1 MDDYKN
7 APIIDD
13 ISLPHSL
20 RRSIWLIKDEE
31 DGNDYTADEI
41 LDSKSQDIIF
51 NMRSTLTAAYK
62 SGESKYVCP
71 FCGEPVGLKVR
82 TNEGDFFPFFS
93 HYQDSDDSCPLKT
106 TNEIDPTRVV
116 ISSENRFKESIL
128 HHDMVTKLKEVLE
141 LSQSFKEIEVDRVI
155 SSPEVTGYRRPS
167 LYSVYHGEKK
177 ICFDALVSN
186 PQIGLL
192 VGRNAF
198 YKMQKMFYLWVFPD
212 FSTKN
217 QRMCEKDILYMN
229 RRNVFVFDSLDY
241 YNNEINKKHLGNIE
255 PNHIFAYEES
265 IRQKRLMLN
274 CYWQVPVINEKGDPS
289 ISWKG
294 PKLVAFDDIV
304 LDTDK
309 YEAYFHDSDQDFY
322 HSYSPE
328 KQHLID
334 EWVRIKEDRW
344 KKIFDSIEKR
354 KILYEQTLARK
365 EKRERLAYYYPL
377 IESGEITPIAFQ
389 DENTKLWG
397 YKYNDFDIIPPIYH
411 EVKPFYLGYAWVK
424 KAKYWGCIDYKGNRI
439 FNFEIISV
447 LKISDGHYKLCQKDN
462 TSFVFV
468 QRGNLCLYDEEIELS
483 NQSLKVKKGE
493 YWGVV
498 NRNNDIIIP
507 LEYNYLREN
516 KNGFFKAKKS
526 GKYGLINEAG
536 ESLLS
541 FIYDSLD
548 EYDNCIFK
556 AQKDGKY
563 GIINIDGEIILPL
576 DYDNLGEHGNGMI
589 VAPKDGKWGI
599 IDEDEK
605 IVIPFE
611 YESIYHPKQNNIVR
625 AKANGC
631 WGVINKDNEQVI
643 PFIYDEIGVFI
654 NDRAKAKQYKWGVI
668 DKRGKTICPFEYDR
682 IIDAGENFWRIVK
695 INYTRE
701 NRPVRCQ
708 NRWGGVYYK
717 DNYWNIPHEKWG
729 MINFEG
735 DVIIPCK
742 YDSLDVFSDGK
753 SRAIINGRHGY
764 INEKGEEV
772 YNYRILTNGFIVYES
787 SFINKCGLMN
797 GNKEMIT
804 GLEYNEIDDFV
815 NGTAKANKN
824 YRWGY
829 ISETGKEVYDT
840 FEKLTDGL
848 IKFKSNFE
856 DAYGVMSDSQ
866 TIIIKP
872 SYDQIEYFSEG
883 IFKVKQK
890 GNWGLIN
897 KINDII
903 IPFEYND
910 IKILSEINIG
920 AKKYTQ
926 WGILNLIGEIII
938 PFEYDEIEPFKD
950 GIAKAQKY
958 GRWSEI
964 NEKNEEIYSYIPL
977 DNGLIV
983 YKSEFHDAYGIM
995 DSQYN
1000 PKTPPHFSFIRDFHD
1015 GVALVKES
1023 GSWGKWGLVDSSGDE
1038 LTGFKYDELKEFQ
1051 DGKAIAKKDGYWG
1064 AINKNGR
1071 CVVPFRFSEIRN
1083 FVEGKAWASGEYG
1096 EWYLI
1101 NGKGTRI
1108 DSSIPYDIDELEEF
1122 VDGKAIAYGYDEHHE
1137 KHYGVVSQGG
1147 NLIVPFDYDYL
1158 ILTENNLMIAG
1169 LEHKYGV
1176 LTMEGSIK
1184 IPFDYDYIEEPI
1196 YQGKAIAKLR
1206 GKVGQIDISGN
1217 VVIPFEFDEI
1227 KYFDHGFSSAKKN
1240 GKYGIINEKGE
1251 TVVPFEYI
1259 DTDVKS
1265 SHEFEVITKV
1275 VGFGWKKTKYYKIID
1290 IDKEHAE
1297 PAKDNKNKILIE
1309 KIREEEIYL
1318 AKVTG
1323 RIKFGVFI
1331 KIPDLG
1337 DALIPAK
1344 YLKQVGKS
1352 LNSFKKGMQL
1362 KVQLL
1367 SINKEKQQ
1375 ATFKLVE

>member
-1 MDDYKN
+1 MDDFKN

-116 ISSENRFKESIL
+116 ISSENRFKESVL
-128 HHDMVTKLKEVLE
+128 HHDMVTKLKEILE

-167 LYSVYHGEKK
+167 LYSEYHGEKK

-274 CYWQVPVINEKGDPS
+274 CYWQVPVLNEKGDPS

-304 LDTDK
+304 LDTDN

-322 HSYSPE
+322 HSYSPR

-334 EWVRIKEDRW
+334 DWMRIKEDRW
-344 KKIFDSIEKR
+344 KKIFDSIERR
-354 KILYEQTLARK
+354 KILYEQALARK
-365 EKRERLAYYYPL
+365 EKREQLTYYYSL
-377 IESGEITPIAFQ
+377 IESGEKTPIMFE
-389 DENTKLWG
+389 DERTGLWG
-397 YKYNDFDIIPPIYH
+397 YRIDDLTIIPPLYY
-411 EVKPFYLGYAWVK
+411 EACPFYFGYAWVK
-424 KAKYWGCIDYKGNRI
+424 KK
-439 FNFEIISV
+439 
-447 LKISDGHYKLCQKDN
+447 
-462 TSFVFV
+462 T
-468 QRGNLCLYDEEIELS
+468 
-483 NQSLKVKKGE
+483 
-493 YWGVV
+493 
-498 NRNNDIIIP
+498 
-507 LEYNYLREN
+507 
-516 KNGFFKAKKS
+516 
-526 GKYGLINEAG
+526 
-536 ESLLS
+536 
-541 FIYDSLD
+541 
-548 EYDNCIFK
+548 
-556 AQKDGKY
+556 
-563 GIINIDGEIILPL
+563 
-576 DYDNLGEHGNGMI
+576 
-589 VAPKDGKWGI
+589 KWGI
-599 IDEDEK
+599 IDYKGDRICNFQHEIASNIGEGLFSVKKGSHYDLMNYK
-605 IVIPFE
+605 GDVIRDFFDSICPF
-611 YESIYHPKQNNIVR
+611 SNGK
-625 AKANGC
+625 AKAKRFGE
-631 WGVINKDNEQVI
+631 WGVIDVKGQEIYEYTILSNGLIKYRSAFHNCEGLMNSSGEEI
-643 PFIYDEIGVFI
+643 CSLIYDEIEDFQHGQ
-654 NDRAKAKQYKWGVI
+654 AKAKRN
-668 DKRGKTICPFEYDR
+668 D
-682 IIDAGENFWRIVK
+682 
-695 INYTRE
+695 
-701 NRPVRCQ
+701 
-708 NRWGGVYYK
+708 RWGLI
-717 DNYWNIPHEKWG
+717 D
-729 MINFEG
+729 
-735 DVIIPCK
+735 
-742 YDSLDVFSDGK
+742 
-753 SRAIINGRHGY
+753 
-764 INEKGEEV
+764 EKGEEIYEIFPISEGLYKYYSKFQEV
-772 YNYRILTNGFIVYES
+772 YGLMDKEKNPITAPQFSNVGTFSNGLLNVKSKKDCKWGAVNNAGEVVIPFLYETFKPFIDGKAEVKKDGIWSIIDTFGNEQPEYIDLSNGFIVYKS
-787 SFINKCGLMN
+787 LFNNRCGLMN
-797 GNKEMIT
+797 ASKEAVTEQIF
-804 GLEYNEIDDFV
+804 LEI
-815 NGTAKANKN
+815 
-824 YRWGY
+824 
-829 ISETGKEVYDT
+829 
-840 FEKLTDGL
+840 
-848 IKFKSNFE
+848 E
-856 DAYGVMSDSQ
+856 D
-866 TIIIKP
+866 
-872 SYDQIEYFSEG
+872 FSEG
-883 IFKVKQK
+883 KARVKMSTDSGVVWGTINERGEEIYEEQEIGDGLFKYKSVFQGKCGLK
-890 GNWGLIN
+890 KRSGEIVTDLLFSDIRECVGAEIEANKRNNNGHYLWGIIDLNGNEI
-897 KINDII
+897 IPFAFNDIYVIGKGIYKARVDDRNDLKAFEELKSIYRQLPYSSYQWGVIDRNYNVI
-903 IPFEYND
+903 IPFEFKQIDNFVSD
-910 IKILSEINIG
+910 KAK
-920 AKKYTQ
+920 AKKWNE
-926 WGILNLIGEIII
+926 WGVINLQGDVVI

-958 GRWSEI
+958 GRWSVI
-964 NEKNEEIYSYIPL
+964 NEMNEEIYSYTPL

-983 YKSEFHDAYGIM
+983 YKSEFHDAFGIM
-995 DSQYN
+995 DSQYS
-1000 PKTPPHFSFIRDFHD
+1000 PKTPPHFSVIKDFHD

-1023 GSWGKWGLVDSSGDE
+1023 GSWGKWGLVDSFGNE
-1038 LTGFKYDELKEFQ
+1038 LTGFKFDELKEFK
-1051 DGKAIAKKDGYWG
+1051 DGKAIAKTNNYWG
-1064 AINKNGR
+1064 AINKSGK
-1071 CVVPFRFSEIRN
+1071 CVVPFRFSEMRD
-1083 FVEGKAWASGEYG
+1083 FVDGKAWAYSENVGEYG
-1096 EWYLI
+1096 GWCLI
-1101 NGKGTRI
+1101 NGKGTI
-1108 DSSIPYDIDELEEF
+1108 LKSLIPYVIDELEEF

>member
-977 DNGLIV
+977 DNGLIA